1 MDEIILTD
9 EQKCVLFELASIIA
23 ENNAKEQDAVKGYT
37 EQSRCIFKAK
47 KLCANVPEIMEKLEA
62 LDVATDEKTA
72 DELSHSKSLNLEYSA
87 FTDIQPK
94 ED

>member
-1 MDEIILTD
+1 MENNLSA
-9 EQKCVLFELASIIA
+9 EQKCALFDLACIIA

-37 EQSRCIFKAK
+37 EQLRIISRAK
-47 KLCANVPEIMEKLEA
+47 EVCAINPYIMEQLLALEA
-62 LDVATDEKTA
+62 ATEEKTA
-72 DELSHSKSLNLEYSA
+72 DELSHSKSLNLEYTA

>member
-1 MDEIILTD
+1 MENNLSA
-9 EQKCVLFELASIIA
+9 EQKCALFDLACIIA

-37 EQSRCIFKAK
+37 EQLRIISHAK
-47 KLCANVPEIMEKLEA
+47 EVCASNPEIMEQLIALEA
-62 LDVATDEKTA
+62 ATEEKTA
-72 DELSHSKSLNLEYSA
+72 DELSHSRSLNLEYTA

>member
-1 MDEIILTD
+1 MDEIILTN
-9 EQKCVLFELASIIA
+9 EQKCALFELALIIA

-37 EQSRCIFKAK
+37 EQLRCIHKAK
-47 KLCANVPEIMEKLEA
+47 LACGSIPFIMEKLEA
-62 LDVATDEKTA
+62 LEAATEEKTA